1 MKLSSETRK
10 LLVYAA
16 VGLALLGVFLLYTQ
30 PMVMIALADQIWAC
44 FR

>member
-1 MKLSSETRK
+1 MRITSQARK
-10 LLVYAA
+10 LLLYAA

-30 PMVMIALADQIWAC
+30 PLLMIALADQIWAC

>member
-1 MKLSSETRK
+1 MKITSQARK
-10 LLVYAA
+10 LLLYAA

-30 PMVMIALADQIWAC
+30 PLVMIALADQIWAC